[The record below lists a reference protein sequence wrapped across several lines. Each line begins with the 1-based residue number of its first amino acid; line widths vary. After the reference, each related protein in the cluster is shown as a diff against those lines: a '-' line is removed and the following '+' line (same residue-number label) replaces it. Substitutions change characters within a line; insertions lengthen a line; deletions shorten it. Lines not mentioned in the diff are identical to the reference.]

1 MQIYF
6 DYILHSF
13 KKRREVLG
21 LQFFSVYYLS
31 ERSDVKKYKQTGHA
45 KTRCFRW

>member
-13 KKRREVLG
+13 KKSREVLG

-31 ERSDVKKYKQTGHA
+31 ERSDVKKVQANWT
-45 KTRCFRW
+45 CQDLMP

>member
-31 ERSDVKKYKQTGHA
+31 ERSDVKKVQANWT
-45 KTRCFRW
+45 CQDLMP